1 MRNHKRRFS
10 GACLCCCNGSPAIP
24 TTVDRRTVLTSMAAV
39 GLAVSAP
46 MIARAAPA
54 VAEVPATK
62 PPLIDVH
69 HHIVPPFYLAENR
82 ERLAASRGGKISA
95 AWLEWE
101 PQKALD
107 AMNKHGVATAVLS
120 LSTPGVWFG
129 DVEAARSTARRC
141 NDYAA
146 KLAEDHPGRFGLF
159 SVVPLP
165 DTEGSLREV
174 EYALDVLKADG
185 IGLLTSYGDKW
196 VGDITY
202 QPVFEELNRRRA
214 VVFVHPTTPN
224 CCRTLMPEISPI
236 AVEVPQDTTRAVISL
251 LFSGAL
257 TRFKDIR
264 FIFCHA
270 GGSVPVV
277 AARMTQ
283 YGPKDLIERL
293 PNGVD
298 YELKRLY
305 YDIAVSGHRP
315 AIAALTSFI
324 PMSQILFGS
333 DFPYRALGETA
344 ESLPQ
349 LGLSAADLQA
359 IGRDNALTLLP
370 NLAHS

>member
-1 MRNHKRRFS
+1 
-10 GACLCCCNGSPAIP
+10 
-24 TTVDRRTVLTSMAAV
+24 
-39 GLAVSAP
+39 

-54 VAEVPATK
+54 IAEAPAAAK
-62 PPLIDVH
+62 PLLIDVH

-82 ERLAASRGGKISA
+82 ERIAGSRGGKISA

-101 PQKALD
+101 PQKALA
-107 AMNKHGVATAVLS
+107 AMDKHGVATAVLS

-129 DVEAARSTARRC
+129 DIEAARRTARRC

-146 KLAEDHPGRFGLF
+146 ELAQSHPRRFGLF
-159 SVVPLP
+159 SVIPLP
-165 DTEGSLREV
+165 DTEGSLREI
-174 EYALDVLKADG
+174 EYAFDVLKADG

-196 VGDITY
+196 LGDAAY
-202 QPVFEELNRRRA
+202 QPVFEELNRRKA
-214 VVFVHPTTPN
+214 AVFVHPTTPN
-224 CCRTLMPEISPI
+224 CCRTLLPEISTI
-236 AVEVPQDTTRAVISL
+236 VAEVEQDTTRTVMSL

-283 YGPKDLIERL
+283 YGPKDIIEKL

-315 AIAALTSFI
+315 AVAALTSFI

-333 DFPYRALGETA
+333 DFPYRALDETA
-344 ESLPQ
+344 DTVAQ

-359 IGRDNALTLLP
+359 IGRDNALALLP
-370 NLAHS
+370 NLPRS

>member
-1 MRNHKRRFS
+1 
-10 GACLCCCNGSPAIP
+10 
-24 TTVDRRTVLTSMAAV
+24 
-39 GLAVSAP
+39 
-46 MIARAAPA
+46 
-54 VAEVPATK
+54 
-62 PPLIDVH
+62 
-69 HHIVPPFYLAENR
+69 
-82 ERLAASRGGKISA
+82 
-95 AWLEWE
+95 
-101 PQKALD
+101 
-107 AMNKHGVATAVLS
+107 MNKHGVATAVLS

-129 DVEAARSTARRC
+129 DVAAARSSARRC

-146 KLAEDHPGRFGLF
+146 TLAKDHPGRFGLF

-165 DTEGSLREV
+165 DTEGSLREM

-185 IGLLTSYGDKW
+185 IGLLTSYDDKW
-196 VGDITY
+196 VGDVSY
-202 QPVFEELNRRRA
+202 QPVFEELNRRKA
-214 VVFVHPTTPN
+214 VAFVHPTTPN

-236 AVEVPQDTTRAVISL
+236 TAEVPQDTTRAVMSL

-283 YGPKDLIERL
+283 YGPKDLIEKL
-293 PNGVD
+293 PSGVE
-298 YELKRLY
+298 YELKWLY

-315 AIAALTSFI
+315 AIAALTSFV
-324 PMSQILFGS
+324 PTSQILFGS